1 MQEIER
7 IIPITFLCKSD
18 LKRDGK
24 LYCTEPCYNT
34 LFGPRGYGAHDG
46 KPYCQIPC
54 YQALFGPKG
63 YGSVASSH
71 IYK

>member
-1 MQEIER
+1 MKCPSCNKEVY
-7 IIPITFLCKSD
+7 FGSAK
-18 LKRDGK
+18 K
-24 LYCTEPCYNT
+24 T
-34 LFGPRGYGAHDG
+34 LTAGSHCEHDG

-71 IYK
+71 VYK